1 MGCFDMRESGNIS
14 YSSEASYGFKMY
26 TTPEGPLCQCYQMDV
41 AQVTPKQH
49 SINVSVSS
57 PKEKQHMFDVEC
69 SHDIS
74 NKTPH
79 LLFPAIKYR

>member
-1 MGCFDMRESGNIS
+1 MPMLSDGCRPGDAE
-14 YSSEASYGFKMY
+14 
-26 TTPEGPLCQCYQMDV
+26 TTFHKCVSFIPEG
-41 AQVTPKQH
+41 
-49 SINVSVSS
+49 
-57 PKEKQHMFDVEC
+57 KQHMFDVER

>member
-1 MGCFDMRESGNIS
+1 MGCFDTRESGSIS
-14 YSSEASYGFKMY
+14 YSSEASYGFGMKPY

-41 AQVTPKQH
+41 AQVMPKQH

-57 PKEKQHMFDVEC
+57 PKKKQHMFDVER

-74 NKTPH
+74 NKSPH
-79 LLFPAIKYR
+79 

>member
-1 MGCFDMRESGNIS
+1 MGVSH
-14 YSSEASYGFKMY
+14 SSEASYGFGMKPY

-41 AQVTPKQH
+41 AQVMPKQH

-57 PKEKQHMFDVEC
+57 PKEKQHMFDVER

-74 NKTPH
+74 NKSPH
-79 LLFPAIKYR
+79 